1 MSRKRPKVSEVFTP
15 RRAKVN
21 PAMYIER
28 PHHERDL
35 RRAVGGSLHAILT
48 GESGS
53 GKSWLYKHVA
63 ETDGWQM
70 FHANASNAARHKSL
84 SAIIE
89 LAVREHDE
97 RRVTEFSQELG
108 GEAKIFGLGGS
119 GKAGRKYEVK
129 RRELLLEAF
138 KAARVKATTGLA
150 VLVIDNLEAIF
161 SKESL
166 MEELGNIILLLDDP
180 DYAEHDIK
188 ILIVGVPSEVVEYYQ
203 RIPNL
208 EPISN
213 RLVELAPVTS
223 LNWGQIQDFV
233 RRGFVD
239 HLKVA
244 LSVAQIREIAI
255 HLEAV
260 TLGIAQ
266 RLHEYCE
273 ILGHNIED
281 SAWIFD
287 SSLLED
293 SDRKF
298 LSSSLKK
305 AYTVVNGC
313 MNERNTKAGR
323 RNQVLFSLGKIT
335 ASEFDA
341 KRVELMVRHEFPFST
356 RNTTL
361 AVGQMMA
368 ELSESSAPLLRRA
381 PKGNIYR
388 FADPRYLMCIRVM
401 LRKFGSDERVIKAT
415 LRR

>member
-1 MSRKRPKVSEVFTP
+1 MTRPKVSEVFTP

-28 PHHERDL
+28 PRHERDL
-35 RRAVGGSLHAILT
+35 KRAIGGSLHAILT

-63 ETDGWQM
+63 AIDDWTM
-70 FHANASNAARHKSL
+70 FHANASNAARYRSL
-84 SAIIE
+84 TSVIE
-89 LAVREHDE
+89 LAVREQDQRE
-97 RRVTEFSQELG
+97 VTEFSQELG
-108 GEAKIFGLGGS
+108 AEAKAFGFGGS

-129 RRELLLEAF
+129 RREILLETF
-138 KAARVKATTGLA
+138 KAARAKAGKHPA
-150 VLVIDNLEAIF
+150 VLVVDNLEAIF

-180 DYAEHDIK
+180 DYAEHDVK

-213 RLVELAPVTS
+213 RVTELPPLSS
-223 LNWGQIQDFV
+223 LNWGQIEDFV
-233 RRGFVD
+233 KRGFAG
-239 HLKVA
+239 HLRIP
-244 LSVAQIREIAI
+244 LSSAQIKEIGL
-255 HLEAV
+255 HLQEV

-273 ILGHNIED
+273 MLGHSIED
-281 SAWIFD
+281 SEWHYD
-287 SSLLED
+287 SSLLQVTD
-293 SDRKF
+293 QQF
-298 LSSSLKK
+298 LGSSLKR
-305 AYTVVNGC
+305 AYTVINGC

-323 RNQVLFSLGKIT
+323 RNQVLLALGKIK
-335 ASEFDA
+335 ASEFDP
-341 KRVELMVRHEFPFST
+341 RTVEAMVRHEFPFST
-356 RNTTL
+356 SNTTL
-361 AVGQMMA
+361 AVGQMLA
-368 ELSESSAPLLRRA
+368 ELSVGSAPLLRRS
-381 PKGNIYR
+381 PKGNSYR

-401 LRKFGSDERVIKAT
+401 LRKFGADERVIKAT